1 MSVPALVQRVP
12 SKANSLT
19 FFLRRRDATATV
31 TSNIPVPPFSVLS
44 IGIAFMNVRVD
55 FVESPMVYSHA
66 PSQITLYLTQ
76 VSRNRGSETTA
87 TTTLVY
93 PHLITVNPES
103 GDIEISNFNGGDLT
117 LSASR
122 RSTAVWSVQLFGLF
136 GLIAEAHTEVFEFV
150 STKTARRRK
159 VQD

>member
-19 FFLRRRDATATV
+19 FFLLRRDATATV
-31 TSNIPVPPFSVLS
+31 TSNQPVPPFSVLS
-44 IGIAFMNVRVD
+44 IGIAFMN
-55 FVESPMVYSHA
+55 
-66 PSQITLYLTQ
+66 ITLYLTQ

-136 GLIAEAHTEVFEFV
+136 GLMAEAHTEVFEFV
-150 STKTARRRK
+150 SSKTARRRK

>member
-31 TSNIPVPPFSVLS
+31 PSNQPVPPFSVLS
-44 IGIAFMNVRVD
+44 IGIAFMN
-55 FVESPMVYSHA
+55 
-66 PSQITLYLTQ
+66 ITLYLTQ